1 MHYTKWLKNDCG
13 SWGVFMRT
21 LVFSSLFS
29 VLLLVGYQWNSDPES
44 VRQTLDSADQALP
57 ALPDVR
63 GLVETVRQTTFQTPE
78 KNIVDGSLRVTSK
91 QYQKS
96 SKVKERRTL
105 TQGASHEAAQDE
117 SLSVVNTLSADLAK
131 PQGNDKPNSA
141 DGRWIESLSGAQ
153 LSVQASIKNRPK
165 TCNANTECVSE
176 SHATG
181 ISVVGVVVDTKKMGA
196 RSPQLVDGMIGLGDA
211 IDTPA
216 IYLH

>member
-1 MHYTKWLKNDCG
+1 
-13 SWGVFMRT
+13 MRT

-29 VLLLVGYQWNSDPES
+29 ILLLLGYQWNSDPES
-44 VRQTLDSADQALP
+44 IRQRLDSADQALP

-63 GLVETVRQTTFQTPE
+63 GVVESVRQASSQTPE
-78 KNIVDGSLRVTSK
+78 ENIVDGSLRVTSK
-91 QYQKS
+91 RYRNS
-96 SKVKERRTL
+96 SKEKARRTSV
-105 TQGASHEAAQDE
+105 QGASQDARQDE
-117 SLSVVNTLSADLAK
+117 SLSVVTKLSEDLVKPKESAK
-131 PQGNDKPNSA
+131 AEKT
-141 DGRWIESLSGAQ
+141 DGRWIESLSGTQ
-153 LSVQASIKNRPK
+153 LSIQAAANNAQK
-165 TCNANTECVSE
+165 TCHANADCVSE